1 MLKQRLQQKLLQKL
15 SPQQIQLIKLLE
27 VPTLQL
33 EQRIKKEIEEN
44 PALEDETIES
54 ENFEE
59 ENNSENE
66 DENTN
71 TEDEFSLED
80 YLPDDDEIPNY
91 KLQTNNYSK
100 DDERKDIPF
109 SSGSTFHE
117 HLYTQLGL
125 RSLSEKEVALS
136 EYIIGNID
144 DDGYLRRRLDAIAD
158 DIAFTTGV
166 QTNEDEL
173 DKLLMIIQ
181 DFDPAGVGAQDLQE
195 CLLIQIERKDDKKLE
210 IELARK
216 IIRHHFNEF
225 TKKHY
230 EKIISRLNINEDL
243 LKEAI
248 NEILKLNPRPGSSFN
263 DPGNRA
269 SQPIIPDFMLDIED
283 GEFQLSLNSRNLP
296 ELRVSKTYADMLTSY
311 NIEKKQKTKT
321 EKEAITFVKQKLD
334 SAKWFI
340 DAIKQRQ
347 NTLILTMNAI
357 ISYQQEY
364 FFEGDEKKLRPMI
377 LKDIADRTGLDIS
390 TISRVANS
398 KYIQTHFGIF
408 ALKHFFSESMQTYDG
423 EEVSTREIKQILS
436 ECIDGEDKKRPLTD
450 EKLTQILQKK
460 GYRIARRTVAKYR
473 EQLNISVARLR
484 KEI

>member
-296 ELRVSKTYADMLTSY
+296 ELRVSKTYAD
-311 NIEKKQKTKT
+311 
-321 EKEAITFVKQKLD
+321 
-334 SAKWFI
+334 
-340 DAIKQRQ
+340 
-347 NTLILTMNAI
+347 
-357 ISYQQEY
+357 
-364 FFEGDEKKLRPMI
+364 
-377 LKDIADRTGLDIS
+377 RTGLDIS